1 MSSAVIEKSL
11 ILDTSQ
17 VVQKIKRIAFE
28 IYENNF
34 KEKSIVLA
42 GIDGQGFA
50 FAELLGKEI
59 ESISGIKSIIIKV
72 RLDKL
77 APRQEEVI
85 VDKPEKEFKKKCI
98 VLVDDVLNSGRTLA
112 YAMNPF
118 LNAEVKK
125 IEVAV
130 LVNRSHP
137 SFPIMPTYTGL
148 ELATTL
154 NEHVEVVLGKKAAV
168 YLK

>member
-1 MSSAVIEKSL
+1 MNPLVAERSL
-11 ILDTSQ
+11 ILDTAK
-17 VVQKIKRIAFE
+17 VTQKIKRIAFE

-50 FAELLGKEI
+50 FAELLSKEI
-59 ESISGIKSIIIKV
+59 ESISVIKITLVKV
-72 RLDKL
+72 KLDKL
-77 APRQEEVI
+77 APKQEEVI
-85 VDKPEKEFKKKCI
+85 VDKSEKEFRKKCI
-98 VLVDDVLNSGRTLA
+98 VIIDDVLNSGRTLA
-112 YAMNPF
+112 YAMTPF
-118 LNAEVKK
+118 LNAEIKK

-154 NEHVEVVLGKKAAV
+154 NEHVEVVLGRKAAV